1 MAMMTSTP
9 ARQSVNSTSSMAWRI
24 DTERSASTAMSTPL
38 GSSAWIAGSIALT
51 RSTTSTVLASGW
63 R

>member
-1 MAMMTSTP
+1 MAMTTRKP
-9 ARQSVNSTSSMAWRI
+9 ARQSVNSTSSTALRI
-24 DTERSASTAMSTPL
+24 DTDRSFRMTMSTPL
-38 GSSAWIAGSIALT
+38 SSSAWIAGNIALT

>member
-1 MAMMTSTP
+1 MAMMTRNAASI
-9 ARQSVNSTSSMAWRI
+9 RVNSTSSMAWRI
-24 DTERSASTAMSTPL
+24 GIERSASSSISTPD
-38 GSSAWIAGSIALT
+38 GSSAWIAGSIAFT

>member
-1 MAMMTSTP
+1 MAMTTRKP
-9 ARQSVNSTSSMAWRI
+9 ARISVNSTSSMASRI
-24 DTERSASTAMSTPL
+24 DFERSLRTAISTPL